1 MKLRGLAVSAL
12 LATTIGFPYTL
23 CVARVHD
30 VTSQTPLKTL
40 LGPGISLRSFVAGNF
55 FLDCLFFFAKSSL
68 RMTLSN
74 WLDGNSH
81 FFSITLAQPSP
92 LLKRKLFKVVLV
104 ELFVPIAIATCSLC
118 LLDSLS
124 NNYEAMGVT
133 SVPKM
138 VIEVEVV
145 PLLLRACGTV
155 LLISVTRHAG
165 RPILDIVNKLLQ
177 LFHDSAYSE
186 RYLTGRELNNRTPEQ
201 TE

>member
-1 MKLRGLAVSAL
+1 MRLSSGAL
-12 LATTIGFPYTL
+12 LATTIGFLYL
-23 CVARVHD
+23 SVWRVSMI
-30 VTSQTPLKTL
+30 TSQTPLRLVSRVSLYEVSL
-40 LGPGISLRSFVAGNF
+40 LVIFS
-55 FLDCLFFFAKSSL
+55 LDCLFFFAKSSL

-74 WLDGNSH
+74 WLSNSH

-104 ELFVPIAIATCSLC
+104 ELFAPIAIATCSLC

-138 VIEVEVV
+138 VIEMEVV

-186 RYLTGRELNNRTPEQ
+186 ILDGKG